1 MSHVWEP
8 IINIPLNIRD
18 LMTRGLTL
26 SKSTQIKN
34 NTSFINFMGSD
45 SEITTRRNAK
55 TDGSVDAASDFSVH
69 QQLQHASLHNTVHSY
84 TVPDAESVTATVQPT
99 SATAPAS
106 NNPNNTNA
114 DDEEEDE
121 NNGGTFTER
130 LLKFLI
136 KTTPFARAI
145 KIIIWGCLLGL
156 IGAALYRFYPSLSFL
171 SVNSIPSHLNCAAF
185 ALIGYGILLAL
196 LHSFVVFAH
205 KQPSLYRSNLLHWI
219 TEFEEHLTAGTWV
232 TFLLGIFANISVLK
246 SDEISNLSN
255 LEYFLKIYLLASTE
269 PKTHVRLCCVGLVVI
284 ILSAAKRHFMHKLA
298 LQFNYSNY
306 CDRVEESL
314 FIEGILQS
322 LNKARSAYKFRKRWK
337 LFLTDSNGKSTN
349 KKSNATVQMSDFVVD
364 SSPTINLKE
373 FSEQTTVN
381 NTPTNSPAASPT
393 FIEIVS
399 SPVKPSTPIS
409 PSNPQQA
416 APQQNQQSSTSTSTG
431 EKKRQFEEFSRLC
444 NRTATQFDSLSGAD
458 IRVEIHRESRR
469 LAAQL
474 FKWLSH
480 PQRGDISAT
489 DLEPFIDTP
498 EDLVRFMAILKRSQ
512 KVPAHLQTASFSEGD
527 LRRAIDAALLERYG
541 LAKSMETIEMALGK
555 IDGILNI
562 LLLVLI
568 VSLVERLFF
577 SDAGPSPLFGIGT
590 IFFSASFFFKDVAKS
605 TFESIIFLLIIHPFD
620 IGDRVF
626 IKLDTTDNKA
636 GGDCTDNLLVVE
648 MNLMSTVFERWDGV
662 RIYVPNSVLST
673 KPIYNIRRSG
683 PTTDLLR
690 MSFAHTTRIDQLEN
704 LRLRLQAFLRQNRQD
719 FTEFHRVNIDAL
731 ENCNRM
737 NVTILIQH
745 ASNWQDL
752 ELQMARRTKI
762 LSFLKN
768 SIEELG
774 IHYLPPIQRVE
785 LLSEQPAIN
794 RIV

>member
-1 MSHVWEP
+1 
-8 IINIPLNIRD
+8 
-18 LMTRGLTL
+18 
-26 SKSTQIKN
+26 
-34 NTSFINFMGSD
+34 MGSD
-45 SEITTRRNAK
+45 SEINNRKNSK
-55 TDGSVDAASDFSVH
+55 TDETVSADFPASH
-69 QQLQHASLHNTVHSY
+69 HNTVHSY
-84 TVPDAESVTATVQPT
+84 TVPNGETVTATAPPT
-99 SATAPAS
+99 SATGANQ
-106 NNPNNTNA
+106 NNANTMNL
-114 DDEEEDE
+114 DDEVDVDKVS
-121 NNGGTFTER
+121 GTFAER

-136 KTTPFARAI
+136 KATPFARAI
-145 KIIIWGCLLGL
+145 RIILWGCLLGF
-156 IGAALYRFYPSLSFL
+156 IGAALYRFDPTLSFL
-171 SVNSIPSHLNCAAF
+171 SVTSIPSHINCIAF
-185 ALIGYGILLAL
+185 ALIGYGILLSL
-196 LHSFVVFAH
+196 LHFCIVFAH
-205 KQPSLYRSNLLHWI
+205 RQPSLYQSNILHWF
-219 TEFEEHLTAGTWV
+219 TEFEEYLAAGIWV
-232 TFLLGIFANISVLK
+232 TFLLGVFANVTAPTTVA
-246 SDEISNLSN
+246 EVASNFN
-255 LEYFLKIYLLASTE
+255 HFLKIYLLAGNE
-269 PKTHVRLCCVGLVVI
+269 PKTHVRLCCLALVVI
-284 ILSAAKRHFMHKLA
+284 VLAAAKRHFMHKLA

-337 LFLTDSNGKSTN
+337 LFLTDGKSPNN
-349 KKSNATVQMSDFVVD
+349 KKSAATVQMSDFAVD

-373 FSEQTTVN
+373 FSNNNRTSEQVKN
-381 NTPTNSPAASPT
+381 EKGSPT

-399 SPVKPSTPIS
+399 SPVKPSSPIS
-409 PSNPQQA
+409 PAQP
-416 APQQNQQSSTSTSTG
+416 APAPSSSQSTG
-431 EKKRQFEEFSRLC
+431 DKKRQFEEFSRLC

-469 LAAQL
+469 IAAQL

-489 DLEPFIDTP
+489 DLEPFIDNP

-555 IDGILNI
+555 IDGILNV
-562 LLLVLI
+562 LLLILV

-577 SDAGPSPLFGIGT
+577 TSSGPSPLFGIGT

-690 MSFAHTTRIDQLEN
+690 MSFAHATRVDQLEN
-704 LRLRLQAFLRQNRQD
+704 LRLRLQNFLRQNRQD

-737 NVTILIQH
+737 NVPILIQH

-768 SIEELG
+768 SIEDLG
-774 IHYLPPIQRVE
+774 IHYLPPVQRVE
-785 LLSEQPAIN
+785 LLSDQQN
-794 RIV
+794 QQQHKYLV